1 MVRDEVVANVATP
14 ADVDGELGDLLGLQ
28 LREKR
33 KIFGKPCN
41 VPPPV
46 AIYSVNTMKSNS
58 IETLESRIAPATV
71 TIDPIKLIATIDA
84 DAGGEDILIL
94 QGTDNLIDIL
104 DNNNG
109 GASLTPSGGPEAIRG
124 IIFNGRG
131 GDDTTRTQLQSGNVN
146 GSGFLAEP
154 SLPEGFVINESSGTN
169 THTIEAVAEIV
180 TIGKKF
186 ELYGGIGD
194 DTFNLRNISRTK
206 DFVCYGDTGVD
217 ALDIQDSSILGK
229 VNFISLENVTSSGN
243 RTLGPVTVQTLDNQ
257 DPTVI
262 QLQADYFSG
271 VVKYIGG
278 TSDDTLT
285 LTGTVGGAITFTGGD
300 GLSDFSL
307 TGTALKTIKFLGGSG
322 DDSFSLSGAVLGA
335 VTANM
340 GDGANTVLIAASM
353 AGKAISLIGGA
364 GVDTFSVTAFNAG
377 VLTAKL
383 GGDADEINTLGVF
396 KGLKLDAQDGGGVHN
411 GAEKTLGKITRKN
424 FI

>member
-1 MVRDEVVANVATP
+1 MSDAMDGAMGLAERENRNFFAQSRNAPP
-14 ADVDGELGDLLGLQ
+14 A
-28 LREKR
+28 
-33 KIFGKPCN
+33 
-41 VPPPV
+41 V
-46 AIYSVNTMKSNS
+46 AISPVNTMKSNS

-71 TIDPIKLIATIDA
+71 TLDPIKLIATIEA
-84 DAGGEDILIL
+84 DPGGEDIVIL

-124 IIFNGRG
+124 IIFNGDF
-131 GDDTTRTQLQSGNVN
+131 GDDTTRTQLQNGNVD
-146 GSGFLAEP
+146 GSGFIAEP
-154 SLPEGFVINESSGTN
+154 SLPEGFVINEKGGTN

-186 ELYGGIGD
+186 ELFGAGGD

-206 DFVCYGDTGVD
+206 DFTCYGDTGVD
-217 ALDIQDSSILGK
+217 TLDIQDSSILGK
-229 VNFISLENVTSSGN
+229 VNLISLENITSNGN

-257 DPTVI
+257 DPSVI

-271 VVKYIGG
+271 IVKYIGG
-278 TSDDTLT
+278 AADDTLT
-285 LTGTVGGAITFTGGD
+285 LSGTVGGAVTFTGGD

-335 VTANM
+335 ITANM
-340 GDGANTVLIAASM
+340 GDGANIVTITAAM

-383 GGDADEINTLGVF
+383 GGDADEITTLGVF
-396 KGLKLDAQDGGGVHN
+396 KGLKLDAQDGGGIHN